1 MKHFIPFLFLLFGL
15 TISSM
20 AQKSDKKQNLPRE
33 NSKVTREYDEK
44 GNLIRFDSVYSYS
57 YSSDSTLL
65 KNFSPK
71 GFPDFSFFSDSV
83 SEGNSFFDGF
93 DKMFADPFS
102 PFDQKQDSI
111 FRKQFEGISPF
122 QGSNNDSTTFSSN
135 SFDDLF
141 GHFFESGKD
150 SSSVKR
156 QDKIA
161 GKSQRQ
167 TMDDVMQ
174 MFRGQVQEMEKRQ
187 REFFEGNQ
195 KFKEF

>member
-1 MKHFIPFLFLLFGL
+1 MKRFILFSLLLFGL
-15 TISSM
+15 IISLM
-20 AQKSDKKQNLPRE
+20 AQKSDKKQKLPRE
-33 NSKVTREYDEK
+33 NSKVTREYDDK

-65 KNFSPK
+65 KDFSPN

-83 SEGNSFFDGF
+83 SKGNSVFEGF

-111 FRKQFEGISPF
+111 FRKHLEGISRF
-122 QGSNNDSTTFSSN
+122 QGFNNDSTSFSIN
-135 SFDDLF
+135 GFDDLF
-141 GHFFESGKD
+141 SYFFESGND
-150 SSSVKR
+150 SSSVKSP
-156 QDKIA
+156 DKIA

-167 TMDDVMQ
+167 SMDNAMQ
-174 MFRGQVQEMEKRQ
+174 MFRKQVQEMEKRQ
-187 REFFEGNQ
+187 REFFEDHQ